1 MVASSTDYRSS
12 LRVGL
17 IQTNCPSE
25 YWSMP
30 ATKKAVYSDELWNY
44 IKGCFAA
51 FLVGQERPDIV
62 LLPELALPRYRIFQL
77 QSMAL
82 RLGIIVIAGLDYILN
97 SKKLEVANEAVV
109 IIPDNWQTKTFG
121 HYCQQIRVGKIYPAP
136 KELEE
141 LEKRGFKFKQE
152 TVYYLFD
159 AHELGRFGVAIC
171 YDLMDLERAALYGGF
186 IQHLFVLAYNQDT
199 QSFFQIAEAFS
210 RVMFCNVVICNTGH
224 FGGSVAIAP
233 YYRPWKRLVYRHE
246 GARLATSQV
255 IELPVRELVKAQGG
269 EHTTISV
276 PSEEQL
282 FKNRPPQ
289 FESRV
294 VASVVEEEI

>member
-1 MVASSTDYRSS
+1 
-12 LRVGL
+12 
-17 IQTNCPSE
+17 
-25 YWSMP
+25 MP
-30 ATKKAVYSDELWNY
+30 AAKKAVYSDELWNF

-51 FLVGQERPDIV
+51 FLVGQDRPDIV
-62 LLPELALPRYRIFQL
+62 LLPELAVPRYRIFQL
-77 QSMAL
+77 QSIAS
-82 RLGIIVIAGLDYILN
+82 RLGIIVIVGLDYVLN
-97 SKKLEVANEAVV
+97 PKKLEAVNEAVV
-109 IIPDNWQTKTFG
+109 IIPDNWQSKTFG
-121 HYCQQIRVGKIYPAP
+121 RYCQQIRVGKIYPAP
-136 KELEE
+136 KEREDL
-141 LEKRGFKFKQE
+141 LKHGYKFKNE
-152 TVYYLFD
+152 TIYYLFD

-210 RVMFCNVVICNTGH
+210 RVMFCNVVICNTGQ

-233 YYRPWKRLVYRHE
+233 FYRPWKRLVYRHE

-255 IELPVRELVKAQGG
+255 IELPVRELVLAQGG
-269 EHTTISV
+269 EHKMISV

-294 VASVVEEEI
+294 PASLVEKKI